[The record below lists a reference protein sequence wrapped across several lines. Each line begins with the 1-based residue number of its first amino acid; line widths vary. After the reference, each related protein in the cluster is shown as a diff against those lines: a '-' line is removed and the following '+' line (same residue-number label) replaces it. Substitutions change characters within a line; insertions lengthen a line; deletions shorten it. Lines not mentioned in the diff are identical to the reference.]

1 MPWDYMAR
9 RMLGDAWNDKFA
21 IDKGYPDYAAWTE
34 RIRSRPAVEKTLA
47 AMKSERAKE
56 ESSD

>member
-9 RMLGDAWNDKFA
+9 RMLDTAWNDKFA
-21 IDKGYPDYAAWTE
+21 VDKEYPDYAAWAE